1 MIANSFLYLY
11 NSQKKPSKVGGNY
24 VKISTVTIICSSIEL
39 FTVGL
44 RFELG
49 IVIYEKDTKIK
60 KGEKINEKIKNFI
73 GKCISNN
80 VSSNN

>member
-24 VKISTVTIICSSIEL
+24 VKISTVVIACSSIEL
-39 FTVGL
+39 FIVGF

-49 IVIYEKDTKIK
+49 IVIYINNTKIK
-60 KGEKINEKIKNFI
+60 KRRKN
-73 GKCISNN
+73 
-80 VSSNN
+80 